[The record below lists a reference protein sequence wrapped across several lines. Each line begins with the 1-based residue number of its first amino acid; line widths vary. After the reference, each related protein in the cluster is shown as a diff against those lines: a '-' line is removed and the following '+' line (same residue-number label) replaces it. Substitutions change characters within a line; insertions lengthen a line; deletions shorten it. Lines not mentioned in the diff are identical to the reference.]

1 MLSTGLSEAKILPV
15 ESRPRY
21 FGSALLS
28 EMWNRECAKL
38 SQLASSLAL
47 IRDVGKV
54 LGWPCVGIFYGKLV
68 DTIANLFTSVSV
80 SR

>member
-1 MLSTGLSEAKILPV
+1 
-15 ESRPRY
+15 
-21 FGSALLS
+21 
-28 EMWNRECAKL
+28 MWNRECAKL